1 MPKEIRTEVG
11 EIHPVFWEKTVK
23 EAFKNDP
30 LRIII
35 ELIKNAADSYT
46 RLEKENK
53 IKPPYNIVVKVFCR
67 KNNQPLIEVR
77 DNAEGMD
84 SVKLR
89 DALKYGTQTSMG
101 EDTEAVT
108 SAEKGIGL
116 KDAMMSLKDNWLITI
131 KDGLINERNKHP
143 DFKTGIG
150 KEDEKVTKKERDEL
164 EIL

>member
-89 DALKYGTQTSMG
+89 DA
-101 EDTEAVT
+101 
-108 SAEKGIGL
+108 
-116 KDAMMSLKDNWLITI
+116 
-131 KDGLINERNKHP
+131 
-143 DFKTGIG
+143 
-150 KEDEKVTKKERDEL
+150 
-164 EIL
+164 